1 MISNYSFLINL
12 SKDFPLH
19 ICKKFCFCNVQDYQ
33 TRSTSRK
40 IIGQI
45 RARTKVFENYFF
57 PCCIKE
63 WLKLGDEIRSIESS
77 KQFKKTILDFIR
89 SKENSIYAI
98 HNILGLKLLTR
109 LRLNFSHL
117 SEHKL

>member
-19 ICKKFCFCNVQDYQ
+19 IFKKFYVFVMYKT
-33 TRSTSRK
+33 TRLDLHQGKS
-40 IIGQI
+40 GQI

-89 SKENSIYAI
+89 SKENSIYAM